1 MTIRWRLAGEWFRL
15 AREAGDQVGAGFD
28 GDRGAGE
35 ILGAVEG
42 LGCAA
47 EVLGEEHFGDGA
59 EGDLVLGL
67 REAVAL
73 VGEDDVV
80 RGTLRCLSAATI
92 CSDSARVTRT
102 SSRPCAIRIGRKAR
116 SMWVRGE
123 RSRRNARPSSVSGS
137 PMRFFHTLKVGAQ

>member
-1 MTIRWRLAGEWFRL
+1 MLS
-15 AREAGDQVGAGFD
+15 REAGDQIGAGFEC
-28 GDRGAGE
+28 DRGAGE
-35 ILGAVEG
+35 VAGAVDG
-42 LGCAA
+42 FGVAA
-47 EVLGEEHFGDGA
+47 EVFGEERFGDCA
-59 EGDLVLGL
+59 EGDLIFGL

-116 SMWVRGE
+116 AMWVRGE
-123 RSRRNARPSSVSGS
+123 RSRRNARPSSVSRS
-137 PMRFFHTLKVGAQ
+137 